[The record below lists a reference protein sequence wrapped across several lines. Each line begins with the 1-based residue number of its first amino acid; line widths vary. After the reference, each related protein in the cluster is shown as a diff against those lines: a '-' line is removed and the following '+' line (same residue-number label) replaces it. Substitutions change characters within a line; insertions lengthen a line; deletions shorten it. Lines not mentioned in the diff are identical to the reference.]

1 MTRADQRRVPS
12 LAVYSKASDTW
23 GRGRGH
29 PCLAPKLVEQSQMQ
43 ASRRVAR
50 LVLQNRSSSHDSR
63 NKKLGTMIGKESRLG
78 VWRSWNPHGKE
89 VNVASLVSRKQE
101 QRQQIQ
107 TQHRCPCP
115 KGNGVLLPLLQ
126 QQQEGGMAMLMGW
139 TERQKRFTRGCHQL
153 GSMFFLSFGQKL
165 RVFCTCSSYLAARPT
180 ASLAYGLFR
189 PFLPLTW
196 KNDLFPSKPGPE
208 CRANVSSQP

>member
-1 MTRADQRRVPS
+1 MARADQRRVPS

-78 VWRSWNPHGKE
+78 VCRSWNPHGKE
-89 VNVASLVSRKQE
+89 VNVASLVRRKQE

-107 TQHRCPCP
+107 TEHRCPCP

-126 QQQEGGMAMLMGW
+126 QRQQQEGGWRCSWA
-139 TERQKRFTRGCHQL
+139 
-153 GSMFFLSFGQKL
+153 GQKGKSDSQGDGISWAWKAC
-165 RVFCTCSSYLAARPT
+165 FCLVIWTKT
-180 ASLAYGLFR
+180 ACVL
-189 PFLPLTW
+189 
-196 KNDLFPSKPGPE
+196 
-208 CRANVSSQP
+208 

>member
-1 MTRADQRRVPS
+1 MARADQRRVPS

-78 VWRSWNPHGKE
+78 VCRS
-89 VNVASLVSRKQE
+89 
-101 QRQQIQ
+101 
-107 TQHRCPCP
+107 
-115 KGNGVLLPLLQ
+115 
-126 QQQEGGMAMLMGW
+126 
-139 TERQKRFTRGCHQL
+139 
-153 GSMFFLSFGQKL
+153 
-165 RVFCTCSSYLAARPT
+165 
-180 ASLAYGLFR
+180 
-189 PFLPLTW
+189 
-196 KNDLFPSKPGPE
+196 
-208 CRANVSSQP
+208 

>member
-1 MTRADQRRVPS
+1 
-12 LAVYSKASDTW
+12 
-23 GRGRGH
+23 
-29 PCLAPKLVEQSQMQ
+29 
-43 ASRRVAR
+43 
-50 LVLQNRSSSHDSR
+50 
-63 NKKLGTMIGKESRLG
+63 MIGKESRHG

-89 VNVASLVSRKQE
+89 VNVASLVRRKQE

-139 TERQKRFTRGCHQL
+139 TERQKRFTRGWHQL
-153 GSMFFLSFGQKL
+153 GLESMFLFGHLDKNC
-165 RVFCTCSSYLAARPT
+165 VCFVAAAAIWRPGPQRPYPT
-180 ASLAYGLFR
+180 AFS
-189 PFLPLTW
+189 PTW
-196 KNDLFPSKPGPE
+196 REQNGLFPSKPGPE